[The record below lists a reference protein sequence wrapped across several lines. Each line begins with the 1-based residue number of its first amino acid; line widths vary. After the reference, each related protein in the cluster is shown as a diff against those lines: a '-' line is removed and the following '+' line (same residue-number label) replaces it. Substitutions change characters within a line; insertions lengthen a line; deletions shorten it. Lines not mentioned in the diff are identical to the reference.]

1 MLAFR
6 REWGKGGGCAPC
18 TPLGGG
24 RELALAGRAP
34 FPTFPRVRG
43 QGQRYPRRGAPPVP
57 CWGNGGFVVAC
68 ALLQRGDW
76 LSLRRCP
83 TGPPSNVFGNRGTR
97 CTPGGGC
104 APAPCLGDGGVASL
118 PSAECG
124 GRGKMRLLDG
134 WSCCGLRSSSA
145 EGLPWPA
152 PLSHLAHP
160 PTFLETGG
168 HAVPPAGLRPLHPAW
183 GTGGL
188 LRLAPSFSGG
198 VGLACAVV
206 PPAPPPTFLETGG
219 LAVPPA
225 GAAPPAPC
233 LGDGGFVLACA
244 LLQRWGWLGVRRCP
258 TWPTLQRSWKQGDT
272 LYPRRGLRPLHPAWG
287 TGVLF
292 WLAPSFSGGAG
303 LACVVVPPA
312 HPPTFLETGGLPLY
326 ARRGLRPLHAAWGTG
341 GASLSHL
348 PPSAGGGTRCA
359 CWMGGF
365 VVACA
370 VLQRGDWLGVR
381 RCPTGPPSNVFR
393 NRGTPPCTPGGGCA
407 PCTPPPHTHTPISAR
422 WLSSVSAQ
430 TRASRRSGLAPL
442 SGVQVQSW
450 SSRSSRPGPTWKTF
464 PCS

>member
-34 FPTFPRVRG
+34 FLTFPRVRG
-43 QGQRYPRRGAPPVP
+43 QGQRYPGRGAPPVP

-145 EGLPWPA
+145 EWLAWPA

-188 LRLAPSFSGG
+188 FWLAPSFSGG

-258 TWPTLQRSWKQGDT
+258 T
-272 LYPRRGLRPLHPAWG
+272 
-287 TGVLF
+287 
-292 WLAPSFSGGAG
+292 
-303 LACVVVPPA
+303 
-312 HPPTFLETGGLPLY
+312 
-326 ARRGLRPLHAAWGTG
+326 
-341 GASLSHL
+341 
-348 PPSAGGGTRCA
+348 
-359 CWMGGF
+359 
-365 VVACA
+365 
-370 VLQRGDWLGVR
+370 
-381 RCPTGPPSNVFR
+381 GPPSNVFG
-393 NRGTPPCTPGGGCA
+393 NRGTSPCTPGGGCA
-407 PCTPPPHTHTPISAR
+407 PCTLLGEGRSVAVLPGRFRTLPNLPRRGRSPGAPLGETAGPRLLCHTQTPISAR

-450 SSRSSRPGPTWKTF
+450 SSRSSRPGPTWKTL